1 MNGVSTILGQ
11 IASQSFQIT
20 IPKIDAN
27 GANIGKLF
35 DELAV
40 VNGIVLNGLSFDLSN
55 KTKEFESART
65 QAFQNAQQKANDYAS
80 FLMLSVVK
88 ILNVN
93 DMVSRAPVVNDLN
106 QKDEALVIGG
116 GAIQNPTT
124 VNVGTIPISYD
135 VEVVFGF
142 RTK

>member
-1 MNGVSTILGQ
+1 
-11 IASQSFQIT
+11 
-20 IPKIDAN
+20 
-27 GANIGKLF
+27 
-35 DELAV
+35 
-40 VNGIVLNGLSFDLSN
+40 
-55 KTKEFESART
+55 
-65 QAFQNAQQKANDYAS
+65 
-80 FLMLSVVK
+80 MLSVVK

-142 RTK
+142 QAK